1 MELLQYDFMQRALAA
16 ALLVGLAAPLV
27 GVFIVQRRLALI
39 GDGMGHIALTGVAIG
54 LLTGRSPVLVALA
67 AAILGA
73 VFVETVRMR
82 GRASGDV
89 ALAIIFYGGIAG
101 GVVLISKAPGGSA
114 ATLNSY
120 LFGAITT
127 TTAADLTVFAILA
140 AVILVVTLGLARQL
154 FAVADD
160 EEFAR
165 AAGLPVARLNLT
177 LAVLTAST
185 IVMSMRIIG
194 LLLISALMV
203 VPVATAI
210 LVTRSFRAT
219 MAVSVA
225 IGIFV
230 SVSGVVASYQ
240 WDTPSGGT
248 IVLLAIGLFAL
259 LAAATAVPPALRRR
273 RP

>member
-1 MELLQYDFMQRALAA
+1 MELFQYDFMQRALVA

-127 TTAADLTVFAILA
+127 TTTSDLTVFAVLA
-140 AVILVVTLGLARQL
+140 AVILVVTLGLARPL

-165 AAGLPVARLNLT
+165 ASGLPVARLNLV

-219 MAVSVA
+219 MAVAVL
-225 IGIFV
+225 IGV
-230 SVSGVVASYQ
+230 SVSVLGVIASYS

-248 IVLLAIGLFAL
+248 IVLLAIGLFAV
-259 LAAATAVPPALRRR
+259 LAASTALRPALRRR
-273 RP
+273 